1 MDKILKNKKFRYAAI
16 GIVLLVLFFF
26 FVKKRKQGNIVA
38 DGKQDDGRRKSPA
51 ASSFDFLNAKELPS
65 PRTPAEA
72 AFYAE
77 YKEAVGKEGIEP
89 PATDAEVAA
98 FKKWQQAVFAQQKE
112 MDELGGKTTIEA
124 IKQVARAKLELK
136 RLQGIRKGKLNQ
148 KGNPIDENGVELV

>member
-1 MDKILKNKKFRYAAI
+1 MDKILRNKKFRYAAI
-16 GIVLLVLFFF
+16 GIVLLVVLFFF
-26 FVKKRKQGNIVA
+26 AKKMKQRDIVA
-38 DGKQDDGRRKSPA
+38 DGKQGDGRQKSPA
-51 ASSFDFLNAKELPS
+51 ASSFDFLNPKELPS

-89 PATDAEVAA
+89 PATDAEVTA
-98 FKKWQQAVFAQQKE
+98 FKRWQEAVFAQQKE

-124 IKQVARAKLELK
+124 IKRVARAKIEFK
-136 RLQGIRKGKLNQ
+136 KLQDIRKGKLNK

>member
-1 MDKILKNKKFRYAAI
+1 MDKILRNKKFRYAAI
-16 GIVLLVLFFF
+16 GIVLLVVLFFF
-26 FVKKRKQGNIVA
+26 AKKMKQRDIVA
-38 DGKQDDGRRKSPA
+38 DGKQKSPA
-51 ASSFDFLNAKELPS
+51 ASSFDFLNPKELPS

-89 PATDAEVAA
+89 PATDAEVTA
-98 FKKWQQAVFAQQKE
+98 FKRWQEAVFAQQKE

-124 IKQVARAKLELK
+124 IKRVARAKLELK
-136 RLQGIRKGKLNQ
+136 RLQDIRKGKLNQ